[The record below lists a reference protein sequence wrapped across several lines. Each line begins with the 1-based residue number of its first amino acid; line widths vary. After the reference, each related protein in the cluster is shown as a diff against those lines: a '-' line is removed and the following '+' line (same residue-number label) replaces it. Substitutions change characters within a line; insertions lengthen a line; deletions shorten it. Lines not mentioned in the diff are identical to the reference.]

1 MLKNIGLLLLAA
13 VITVGCSEREGSV
26 KWTDCREK
34 ISVKEGDIDILFKK
48 FTCQYYRTRQ
58 GRIMGGS
65 CVSIEYDSNG
75 ACKAAYM
82 YEKRQDDVCSKQNPV
97 LRQDD
102 LCYPN

>member
-1 MLKNIGLLLLAA
+1 MLKNIGLLLVFA
-13 VITVGCSEREGSV
+13 VITVGCSEREGTV

-48 FTCQYYRTRQ
+48 FTCQYYRTGQ

-97 LRQDD
+97 LKQDD